1 MGRCEHGILQVLE
14 ADKRK
19 IPFQPIEQ
27 QDERLPVHAALIIFV
42 ILTVYYNLP
51 RHVGQVA
58 ALFGVLYERFPSWLR
73 LPALKIGTRE
83 G

>member
-1 MGRCEHGILQVLE
+1 VAVTASG
-14 ADKRK
+14 
-19 IPFQPIEQ
+19 
-27 QDERLPVHAALIIFV
+27 
-42 ILTVYYNLP
+42 
-51 RHVGQVA
+51 A